1 MVSCLVGLESIYET
15 FATISI
21 GAGRRRKRKMVLEAA
36 VREALK
42 AYEERPEVLIS
53 MTVFSWWKA
62 TRKRDTIHDMQ
73 VATKGKSSTP
83 KAKKPPLLL
92 LLHCRISFTFAASQ
106 KLKRYESN
114 GNLSIFRGPAGGA
127 STSPE
132 VRVQGGDDC

>member
-1 MVSCLVGLESIYET
+1 MVSCLVGLESKCET

-21 GAGRRRKRKMVLEAA
+21 GAGRRGKRKIVLEAA

-73 VATKGKSSTP
+73 VATKGEKQYPKSQE
-83 KAKKPPLLL
+83 
-92 LLHCRISFTFAASQ
+92 ASAVHTIA
-106 KLKRYESN
+106 L
-114 GNLSIFRGPAGGA
+114 
-127 STSPE
+127 
-132 VRVQGGDDC
+132 